1 MTTDTIT
8 TGLRRCIGSAK
19 FGIEAHEAPPDAF
32 PAQPSQKDGL
42 GRMCKPHWNQYT
54 NALRKAALARKAVA
68 DDGGGEAPVDAQDP
82 VEAPATDRPRAKR
95 QRKTATPEAGSQGD
109 AG

>member
-1 MTTDTIT
+1 MADMHK
-8 TGLRRCIGSAK
+8 CIGSAK
-19 FGIEAHEAPPDAF
+19 FGIEAHEAPVEDF

-54 NALRKAALARKAVA
+54 SALRKAALARKAA
-68 DDGGGEAPVDAQDP
+68 EAVPTEPEPDATP
-82 VEAPATDRPRAKR
+82 EPIRTRAPRG
-95 QRKTATPEAGSQGD
+95 RKTAAPEAGSQGD

>member
-1 MTTDTIT
+1 MTTNAT
-8 TGLRRCIGSAK
+8 TTELRRCIGSAK
-19 FGIEAHEAPPDAF
+19 FGIEAHEAPPDEF

-54 NALRKAALARKAVA
+54 NALRKAALARKAA
-68 DDGGGEAPVDAQDP
+68 EGEAPERVAEP
-82 VEAPATDRPRAKR
+82 IPKRTKRTSRPI
-95 QRKTATPEAGSQGD
+95 TPEAGSQGD

>member
-1 MTTDTIT
+1 MTTT
-8 TGLRRCIGSAK
+8 TTEMRRCIGSAT
-19 FGIEAHEAPPDAF
+19 FGIEAHEAPPDEF

-54 NALRKAALARKAVA
+54 SALRKAALARKGA
-68 DDGGGEAPVDAQDP
+68 EAAPTEPGP
-82 VEAPATDRPRAKR
+82 VEAHVPIRTRAKR
-95 QRKTATPEAGSQGD
+95 GSKSVAPEAGSQGD